1 MSPTI
6 FSPNYPAP
14 VSNYSQVLGSGD
26 RVVTSRLH
34 MDAKMVEGGTKAEAH
49 QPVENLKAI
58 LKTAITNMA
67 HVLKVNIFFTDLRNR
82 PALVGGYNE
91 FFKTPCPCC
100 SDMVASGLPHNAG
113 GRNLSCVAC
122 NSSVR
127 IVCTFLTYRT

>member
-49 QPVENLKAI
+49 QPLENLKAI
-58 LKTAITNMA
+58 RETAITNMV
-67 HVLKVNIFFTDLRNR
+67 HVLKVNIFFT
-82 PALVGGYNE
+82 ALVGDTTN
-91 FFKTPCPCC
+91 FLKLSALAARIWLQAVCHITP
-100 SDMVASGLPHNAG
+100 VAE
-113 GRNLSCVAC
+113 
-122 NSSVR
+122 
-127 IVCTFLTYRT
+127 T